1 MNKLEVK
8 NVDLQT
14 LVDSFGA
21 DILDVKR
28 ICEEKL
34 YDIDTEYKV
43 YSGLEREK
51 LIIEIL
57 KSIDSDKQ
65 IIGAPERTNET

>member
-1 MNKLEVK
+1 M
-8 NVDLQT
+8 
-14 LVDSFGA
+14 
-21 DILDVKR
+21 KR

-34 YDIDTEYKV
+34 HDIDTEYKV

-65 IIGAPERTNET
+65 IIGTPERKNVGMKI